1 MAVISKAI
9 SCETAQIGAQT
20 QLLVAKAR
28 RATDAEI
35 RVIYHVTAPL
45 MAGWMAPSA
54 TSADEKGTSPAIAR
68 TLPLAVSNRAVA
80 VAAAAAV
87 VRSIQLLSTVVVSET
102 AKCNATRVVA
112 MAT

>member
-28 RATDAEI
+28 RATDAGI

-80 VAAAAAV
+80 AAAAAV
-87 VRSIQLLSTVVVSET
+87 RLIQLLSTVVVSET

>member
-54 TSADEKGTSPAIAR
+54 TSADEKGTLLAIAR

-80 VAAAAAV
+80 AAAAVV
-87 VRSIQLLSTVVVSET
+87 VRSIQLLSTAVVSET